1 MGLPYYYRQ
10 GRFPTGK
17 RNLITDVKGV
27 LVGHTTL
34 DNKEVQ
40 TGVTAVLPH
49 GGDLFHEKLIC
60 ASYVINGFGKS
71 CGLVQIDEL
80 GTLESPIVLTN
91 TLSVGS
97 ALCATTKYML
107 SKHKDIGGRSGT
119 VNCVIGECNDGYLN
133 DIRGMHIKESD
144 VLSAIETAASSF
156 EEGSVGAG
164 RGMICMGLKGGI
176 GSASRCVLI
185 GENTYT
191 IGVLVLNNFGEAG
204 RLLIHGRK
212 VGEETLEVLQKKKAA
227 YREADQGSIM
237 IILATDLPLMH
248 NQLQRVAKR
257 TVHALAVTGSY
268 SGHGSG
274 DIAIAFSTSNRIIHE
289 NEQAVQSITALS
301 DSKLDPVFSA
311 VVECTEEAILSS
323 LFHAQTVTGHRG
335 HRIFALSE
343 VYDWNL
349 MDTCIP

>member
-1 MGLPYYYRQ
+1 MGLPQHYRQ
-10 GRFPTGK
+10 GRFPTGE

-40 TGVTAVLPH
+40 TGVTAILPH
-49 GGDLFHEKLIC
+49 RGDLFHEKLIC

-71 CGLVQIDEL
+71 CGLVQLDEL

-91 TLSVGS
+91 TLSVGT

-107 SKHKDIGGRSGT
+107 SKHEDIGGRAGT

-133 DIRGMHIKESD
+133 DIRGMNVKEED
-144 VLSAIETAASSF
+144 VLSAIETSSSSF

-164 RGMICMGLKGGI
+164 RGMVCMGLKGGI
-176 GSASRCVLI
+176 GSSSRCILI
-185 GENTYT
+185 DKHTYT
-191 IGVLVLNNFGEAG
+191 MGVLVLNNFGEAG
-204 RLLIHGRK
+204 HLLIHGRK
-212 VGEETLEVLQKKKAA
+212 VGEETLEALERKKNA
-227 YREADQGSIM
+227 YREADKGSIM

-248 NQLQRVAKR
+248 NQLQRLAKR
-257 TVHALAVTGSY
+257 TVHGLARTGSY

-274 DIAIAFSTSNRIIHE
+274 DIAIAFSTANRIIHE
-289 NEQAVQSITALS
+289 NEESLQTITALS

-323 LFHAQTVTGHRG
+323 LFHAQTVTGHRE

-343 VYDWNL
+343 VYDWKS
-349 MDTCIP
+349 DKDRS